1 MALITRVSRLF
12 QADLHAVLDRIEEP
26 DVLLKQAVREM
37 EEELARDEQR
47 LKLMKHE
54 QSQFNSHED
63 ELELA
68 LKEIEAEMDICFESD
83 KEDLAKTLIR
93 RKLEMKRVRKD
104 LSRKSNSMKENIIS
118 VEKQLKEYRIQLE
131 SMQQKAELLTDAH
144 VQGSESSGW
153 MASSVAVRDEDV
165 EVAYLREKQ
174 KRASS

>member
-1 MALITRVSRLF
+1 MPIRVPGNVQPDVSVGQRL
-12 QADLHAVLDRIEEP
+12 QLPAHTKPCP

-83 KEDLAKTLIR
+83 MIQSPYFH
-93 RKLEMKRVRKD
+93 
-104 LSRKSNSMKENIIS
+104 SRTRLHNFANALRFLQFFHLLDS
-118 VEKQLKEYRIQLE
+118 VHRIFL
-131 SMQQKAELLTDAH
+131 
-144 VQGSESSGW
+144 
-153 MASSVAVRDEDV
+153 
-165 EVAYLREKQ
+165 
-174 KRASS
+174 